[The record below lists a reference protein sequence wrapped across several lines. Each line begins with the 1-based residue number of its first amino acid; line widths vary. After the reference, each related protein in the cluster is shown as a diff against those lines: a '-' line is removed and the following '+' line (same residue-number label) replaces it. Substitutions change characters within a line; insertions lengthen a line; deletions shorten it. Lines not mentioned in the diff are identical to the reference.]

1 MLYTLAKQGKALGA
15 YKVARHAYDQLQALA
30 VPQRFQESIDLG
42 SVTIRSKPYQD
53 KEVCI
58 ISVGV
63 PVCYVLCNRIC
74 CRCVIVVQLLTL
86 Y

>member
-1 MLYTLAKQGKALGA
+1 MLVWVVVSFTDYRAVLYTLAKQGKALGA

-58 ISVGV
+58 CQRQCS
-63 PVCYVLCNRIC
+63 CMLC
-74 CRCVIVVQLLTL
+74 VM
-86 Y
+86 